1 MLDAAMRRLIDPP
14 LNAAAAAIA
23 PKISANSITIGGFLL
38 GLGSVYMV
46 AQGQFTAALVLFAL
60 NRLAD
65 GLDGA
70 VARQHTPSD
79 LGAYLDIVSDFFLWA
94 LLPIGFLLHNMDN
107 AFGVSVLLS
116 SFAMSMTAFLAYA
129 TQAEKRGETTAA
141 QGEKGFYYLAGL
153 AEGTETV
160 IFFAAVMVYPN
171 AFATLALL
179 FAAFVFLSVIGRLIV
194 SIQRLRTPN

>member
-70 VARQHTPSD
+70 VARQRTPSD

-116 SFAMSMTAFLAYA
+116 SFAMSMTAFLAHA
-129 TQAEKRGETTAA
+129 IQAEKRGETTAA

-171 AFATLALL
+171 AFATLAFL